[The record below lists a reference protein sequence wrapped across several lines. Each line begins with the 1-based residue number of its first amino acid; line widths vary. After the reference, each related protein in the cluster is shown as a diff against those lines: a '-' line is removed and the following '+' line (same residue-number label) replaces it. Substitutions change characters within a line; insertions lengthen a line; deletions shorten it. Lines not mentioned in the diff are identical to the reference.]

1 MKTSVVNIKFQEF
14 DLYIGRKNASRGLGQ
29 SVWANPFPINAGCTR
44 EQSIERF
51 TQYLLGSPELL
62 ARLDEL
68 RGKRLG
74 CWCKPL
80 GCHGDILAGLADAG
94 RLPEKEHC
102 PRQLPLL

>member
-29 SVWANPFPINAGCTR
+29 SMWANPFQINAGCTR

-51 TQYLLGSPELL
+51 TQYLLGSPKLL
-62 ARLDEL
+62 ARLSEL

-80 GCHGDILAGLADAG
+80 ACHGDVLACLADG
-94 RLPEKEHC
+94 GDLP
-102 PRQLPLL
+102 PSRQIQLL